1 MANHMCRNVT
11 SSLNNYK
18 SWSAAVCWAT
28 VAPVNN
34 ATKMHPAVGFNSYS
48 MVFRVTRDYARSG
61 CDSPEKTSR
70 SGESD
75 ESKYDDDDSELP
87 GVPSPSSN
95 ADSPNSL

>member
-1 MANHMCRNVT
+1 MCRNVT

-70 SGESD
+70 YRTWVRGKLDIYTLRDQISAVIR
-75 ESKYDDDDSELP
+75 YTVL
-87 GVPSPSSN
+87 
-95 ADSPNSL
+95 